1 MTMIHVKRI
10 GKRSLQTACGLALL
24 VALSIT
30 GIFTTPALAQNSAA
44 HQQFVFAYRLLQ
56 REEYQLS
63 AQAFDEYLARYPED
77 EKKGDALYYR
87 ALLARNVGQNQQAI
101 GYLEQNVAPLH
112 VPDHAVLF
120 LKGQVYS
127 DLGQHEKAIQSLEAI
142 DLQNLDTDTKA
153 SIFYLRGKGYR
164 GLNNLPAAATQL
176 QEVIKIDSS
185 LKAQAMLDLARIQVL
200 MKLPADA
207 LDTLKKCLTLN
218 NPQVSAEAGRLA
230 GDLAFEL
237 KMYPQ
242 ASEYYNVVMTQYT
255 ASSHLG
261 PAITGMLW
269 SLYEQKQYGQV
280 LATFE
285 QYKKHLSNQD
295 RVTGWYLAGA
305 SHQSMGDH
313 NKAVALFGAILA
325 AASGSELEDKVLY
338 RLAAS
343 QYEIGQF
350 GGMTQTIAKL
360 RKSFPDSPRLAD
372 AGYLLATAALK
383 QGDNNLAA
391 ARLTAIIDSGQR
403 HPFYTQA
410 LLQRA
415 RLYESIS
422 EFEHAVSDYET
433 YAAVYPSAENQVKL
447 PEDTVAQAM
456 VRLVDLNYQIK
467 RFEASDQAAAKLLEQ
482 PKLDPL
488 VEAEGLYR
496 RGLAQVQMKQFDK
509 AIATLSS
516 LLDKYPQN
524 HYRADSIYYRG
535 LLELSLKQTDKAQAD
550 LLEASAAETLSRP
563 LKINALRLAS
573 MLQRQAKQDDQAAG
587 TLGSLEKLVGITGL
601 NIRELIWIGEY
612 CMNRNEPVMAMKYL
626 KPILDGNASASR
638 TELAKA
644 LMIGARSL
652 RNQDKLP
659 QAIDAF
665 REVVAMSVGHGY
677 EARIE
682 LARTLAK
689 AGQYEEAL
697 DEYQSLIA
705 AEQTQIACEALYDSG
720 ELHRQLVQVR
730 LRESDAAGATAQR
743 EKAIMS
749 FKRLILLYSFPEVS
763 PLPELANIQLAEL
776 AIEMEKPDD
785 AMTQLSEM
793 VEAYPD
799 SVYGTYAQAC
809 LSILKNQKIAATS
822 LLKKIRETEKVD
834 ERLLTRV
841 DNQLKVL
848 GGVQ

>member
-1 MTMIHVKRI
+1 MINVQRF
-10 GKRSLQTACGLALL
+10 GQRSLKTACGLALL
-24 VALSIT
+24 LAM
-30 GIFTTPALAQNSAA
+30 IFTSFITDTAQAQNSAA

-63 AQAFDEYLARYPED
+63 AQAFDEYLARYPQD
-77 EKKGDALYYR
+77 EKRGDALYYR
-87 ALLARNVGQNQQAI
+87 ALLSRNTSQNQEAI
-101 GYLEQNVAPLH
+101 QYLEQNVAPMH
-112 VPDHAVLF
+112 VPDHAMLF
-120 LKGQVYS
+120 LKGQIYS
-127 DLGQHEKAIQSLEAI
+127 DLGQHEKAIQALESI
-142 DLQNLDTDTKA
+142 DLQNLDSDTKA
-153 SIFYLRGKGYR
+153 SIYYLRGKGYR

-176 QEVIKIDSS
+176 KEVIKIDSS
-185 LKAQAMLDLARIQVL
+185 LKAQAMLDLARIEVL

-207 LDTLKKCLTLN
+207 LATLKKCLQLN

-237 KMYPQ
+237 KMYDQ
-242 ASEYYNVVMTQYT
+242 ASQYYNVVMTQYT
-255 ASSHLG
+255 ASEHLS

-280 LATFE
+280 LATFD
-285 QYKKHLSNQD
+285 QVKKHLGNHE

-305 SHQSMGDH
+305 SHQAMGDH

-325 AASGSELEDKVLY
+325 AASGSDLEDKVLY

-360 RKSFPDSPRLAD
+360 RKAFPDSKRLAD

-391 ARLTAIIDSGQR
+391 ARLSAIIDSGQR
-403 HPFYTQA
+403 HPFYTQS

-415 RLYESIS
+415 RLYESINQP
-422 EFEHAVSDYET
+422 EHAVADYET
-433 YAAVYPSAENQVKL
+433 YAAVYPTAENQVKL

-467 RFEASDQAAAKLLEQ
+467 RFEASDQAASKLLEQ

-496 RGLAQVQMKQFDK
+496 RGLAQVQMKQFAK
-509 AIATLSS
+509 AINTLSA

-535 LLELSLKQTDKAQAD
+535 LLELSLKQTDKAMAD
-550 LLEASAAETLSRP
+550 LKEAAAAQTLSRP
-563 LKINALRLAS
+563 LKINSLRLAA
-573 MLQRQAKQDDQAAG
+573 MLERQAKQDDAAAA
-587 TLGSLEKLVGITGL
+587 TLNDLEKLVGLTGL

-612 CMNRNEPVMAMKYL
+612 CMDRNQPEIAMKYL

-638 TELAKA
+638 AELSKA
-644 LMIGARSL
+644 LMLGARSL
-652 RNQDKLP
+652 RDQNKLP

-677 EARIE
+677 QARIQ
-682 LARTLAK
+682 LARTLAQ
-689 AGQYEEAL
+689 AGQFDEAL
-697 DEYQSLIA
+697 IEYQSLIA

-720 ELHRQLVQVR
+720 DLHRQLVQVR
-730 LRESDAAGATAQR
+730 LRESDAAGATAER
-743 EKAIMS
+743 EKAVVS

-776 AIEMEKPDD
+776 AIEMDKPED
-785 AMTQLSEM
+785 AKKQLEEM
-793 VEAYPD
+793 VQAYPD
-799 SVYGTYAQAC
+799 SVYGTYATAS
-809 LSILKNQKIAATS
+809 LAMMENRKTAAMT
-822 LLKKIRETEKVD
+822 LYKKIREAEKID
-834 ERLLTRV
+834 PRLLTRI
-841 DNQLKVL
+841 DNQIKVL

>member
-1 MTMIHVKRI
+1 MTMIDVKRM
-10 GKRSLQTACGLALL
+10 GVRTACGLALL
-24 VALSIT
+24 AALLFT
-30 GIFTTPALAQNSAA
+30 GTFTQSASAQNSAA

-63 AQAFDEYLARYPED
+63 AQAFDEYLARFPED

-87 ALLARNVGQNQQAI
+87 ALLCRNTGQNQQAI
-101 GYLEQNVAPLH
+101 GYLERNVAPLH

-120 LKGQVYS
+120 LKGQVYE

-207 LDTLKKCLTLN
+207 LGTLKKCLTLN

-255 ASSHLG
+255 ASEHLG
-261 PAITGMLW
+261 PAINGMLW

-280 LATFE
+280 LTTFE
-285 QYKKHLSNQD
+285 QYKKHLNNQD

-305 SHQSMGDH
+305 SHQAMGDH

-360 RKSFPDSPRLAD
+360 RKAFPDSPRLAD
-372 AGYLLATAALK
+372 SGYLMATAALK

-403 HPFYTQA
+403 HPFYTQS

-415 RLYESIS
+415 RLYESINQI
-422 EFEHAVSDYET
+422 EPAVADYET
-433 YAAVYPSAENQVKL
+433 YAAVYPTAENQVKL
-447 PEDTVAQAM
+447 AQDTVAQAM
-456 VRLVDLNYQIK
+456 VRLVDLNYQVK
-467 RFEASDQAAAKLLEQ
+467 RFEASDQAAAKLLELPQ
-482 PKLDPL
+482 LDPL
-488 VEAEGLYR
+488 IEAEGYYR
-496 RGLAQVQMKQFDK
+496 RGLAQVQMKQFDN
-509 AIATLSS
+509 AITTFSA
-516 LLDKYPQN
+516 LLTKYPQN

-535 LLELSLKQTDKAQAD
+535 LLELSLKQSDKALVD
-550 LLEASAAETLSRP
+550 LHDAAASEMLARP
-563 LKINALRLAS
+563 LKINALRLAA
-573 MLQRQAKQDDQAAG
+573 MLQRQARQSDEAAV
-587 TLGSLEKLVGITGL
+587 TLGQLEKLVGLTGL
-601 NIRELIWIGEY
+601 NIKELIWLGEY
-612 CMNRNEPVMAMKYL
+612 QMDRRQPVEAMRYL
-626 KPILDGNASASR
+626 KPILDGNSSASR
-638 TELAKA
+638 TDLAQA
-644 LMIGARSL
+644 LMLGARSL
-652 RNQDKLP
+652 REQDKLP
-659 QAIDAF
+659 QAINAF

-677 EARIE
+677 QARIE

-689 AGQYEEAL
+689 AGQYEDAL
-697 DEYQSLIA
+697 DEYQSLIS

-730 LRESDAAGATAQR
+730 LRESDAAGATQQR
-743 EKAIMS
+743 EQAVMN
-749 FKRLILLYSFPEVS
+749 FKRLVLLFSFPEVS

-776 AIEMEKPDD
+776 ALEMDKPED
-785 AMTQLSEM
+785 AKAQLNEM
-793 VEAYPD
+793 VAAYPD
-799 SVYGTYAQAC
+799 SPYGTYATAW
-809 LSILKNQKIAATS
+809 LSMMEDRKTVATS
-822 LLKKIRETEKVD
+822 LYKKIREIKDVD
-834 ERLLTRV
+834 ARLTTRV

>member
-1 MTMIHVKRI
+1 MTMIEVKRT
-10 GKRSLQTACGLALL
+10 GFSRFQTACGFALL
-24 VALSIT
+24 LLTFT
-30 GIFTTPALAQNSAA
+30 GLFTAEAQAQNSAA

-56 REEYQLS
+56 REEYNLS
-63 AQAFDEYLARYPED
+63 AQAFDEYLARFPDD
-77 EKKGDALYYR
+77 EKRGDALYYR

-120 LKGQVYS
+120 LKGQIYE
-127 DLGQHEKAIQSLEAI
+127 DLGQHEKAVRALESI
-142 DLQNLDTDTKA
+142 DLQNLDSDTKA

-185 LKAQAMLDLARIQVL
+185 LKPQAMLDLARIQVL

-207 LDTLKKCLTLN
+207 LQTLKKCLALN
-218 NPQVSAEAGRLA
+218 NPKVSAEAGRLA

-242 ASEYYNVVMTQYT
+242 AAEYYNVVMTQYT
-255 ASSHLG
+255 ASEHLG

-280 LATFE
+280 LSTFD
-285 QYKKHLSNQD
+285 QYKKHLTNQD
-295 RVTGWYLAGA
+295 RVTGWYLAGSSYQA
-305 SHQSMGDH
+305 MGDH

-325 AASGSELEDKVLY
+325 AASGSKLEDKVLY

-343 QYEIGQF
+343 QFEIGQF

-360 RKSFPDSPRLAD
+360 RKAFPDSPRLAD

-391 ARLTAIIDSGQR
+391 ARLSAIIDSGQR

-415 RLYESIS
+415 RLYETINQP
-422 EFEHAVSDYET
+422 EHAVADYET

-447 PEDTVAQAM
+447 PESTVAQAM
-456 VRLVDLNYQIK
+456 LRLVDLNYQIK
-467 RFEASDQAAAKLLEQ
+467 RFEAADQAAAKLLEL

-488 VEAEGLYR
+488 IEAEGLYR
-496 RGLAQVQMKQFDK
+496 RGLAQVQMKQFVK
-509 AIATLSS
+509 AITTLST

-524 HYRADSIYYRG
+524 HYRNDSIYYRG
-535 LLELSLKQTDKAQAD
+535 LLELSLKQQDKALED
-550 LLEASAAETLSRP
+550 LLTAGDARALSKP
-563 LKINALRLAS
+563 LKVNALRLAS
-573 MLQRQAKQDDQAAG
+573 MLQRQAKTMDAAAG
-587 TLGSLEKLVGITGL
+587 TLSKLEKIIGLTGL
-601 NIRELIWIGEY
+601 NVKELIWFGGY
-612 CMNRNEPVMAMKYL
+612 LMDQNKPVDAMRYL
-626 KPILDGNASASR
+626 KPILDGNKHAAR
-638 TELAKA
+638 VELSQA
-644 LMIGARSL
+644 LMLGARSL
-652 RNQDKLP
+652 REQNQLP

-677 EARIE
+677 QARIE

-689 AGQYEEAL
+689 AGRYDEAL
-697 DEYQSLIA
+697 DEYESLIS
-705 AEQTQIACEALYDSG
+705 AEKTTIACEALYDSG
-720 ELHRQLVQVR
+720 ELHRELVQVR
-730 LRESDAAGATAQR
+730 LRESDAAGANQQR
-743 EKAIMS
+743 EAAIMK
-749 FKRLILLYSFPEVS
+749 FKRLVLLFSFPEVS

-776 AIEMEKPDD
+776 DLEMDKPED
-785 AMTQLSEM
+785 AKTQLNEM
-793 VEAYPD
+793 VQAYPD
-799 SVYGTYAQAC
+799 SPYGTFATAW
-809 LSILKNQKIAATS
+809 LAMMEGRKIAATS
-822 LLKKIRETEKVD
+822 LFKKIREIKDVD
-834 ERLLTRV
+834 PRLMQRV
-841 DNQLKVL
+841 DNNLKVL

>member
-1 MTMIHVKRI
+1 MINVQRFSCPRFK
-10 GKRSLQTACGLALL
+10 TACGLTLL
-24 VALSIT
+24 VALLFT
-30 GIFTTPALAQNSAA
+30 GFVTDSAQAQNSAA

-56 REEYQLS
+56 RQEYQLS

-77 EKKGDALYYR
+77 EKRGDALYYR
-87 ALLARNVGQNQQAI
+87 ALLCRNTGQNQQAI
-101 GYLEQNVAPLH
+101 QYLEQNVAPMH
-112 VPDHAVLF
+112 VPDHAVLL
-120 LKGQVYS
+120 LKGQVYT
-127 DLGQHEKAIQSLEAI
+127 DLNQHEKAVQSLESI
-142 DLQNLDTDTKA
+142 DLQNLDSDTKA

-176 QEVIKIDSS
+176 KEVIKFDSS

-207 LDTLKKCLTLN
+207 LATLKKCLTLN

-237 KMYPQ
+237 KMYDQ

-255 ASSHLG
+255 SSQHLG

-280 LATFE
+280 LAAFD

-305 SHQSMGDH
+305 SYQSMGDH

-325 AASGSELEDKVLY
+325 AASGSDLEDKVLY
-338 RLAAS
+338 RLASS
-343 QYEIGQF
+343 QYQIGQF

-360 RKSFPDSPRLAD
+360 RKAFPDSSRLAD
-372 AGYLLATAALK
+372 AGYLLAMAAIK

-415 RLYESIS
+415 RLYESINQ
-422 EFEHAVSDYET
+422 FEHAVTDYET

-447 PEDTVAQAM
+447 GDDTVAQAM
-456 VRLVDLNYQIK
+456 IRLVDLNYQIS
-467 RFEASDQAAAKLLEQ
+467 RFEAADQAAAKLLEIDG
-482 PKLDPL
+482 LDPL
-488 VEAEGLYR
+488 VEAEGYYR
-496 RGLAQVQMKQFDK
+496 RGLALIQLKQFDK
-509 AIATLSS
+509 AIATLSA

-535 LLELSLKQTDKAQAD
+535 LLNLTIKKTDLALADFKEAAAAQTLAK
-550 LLEASAAETLSRP
+550 P
-563 LKINALRLAS
+563 LKVNALRFAS
-573 MLQRQAKQDDQAAG
+573 LLQRQDKKDDQAAA
-587 TLGSLEKLVGITGL
+587 TLVELEKLVGITGL

-612 CMNRNEPVMAMKYL
+612 CTKRNQPDLAMKYL
-626 KPILDGNASASR
+626 KPILDGNLTASR
-638 TELAKA
+638 SELSKA
-644 LMIGARSL
+644 LMLGAQAL
-652 RNQDKLP
+652 RAQNKLD

-677 EARIE
+677 EARIQ
-682 LARTLAK
+682 LAKTLAM
-689 AGQYEEAL
+689 AGQHQMAL
-697 DEYQSLIA
+697 DEYQSLIS
-705 AEQTQIACEALYDSG
+705 AEQTAIACQALYESG

-730 LRESDAAGATAQR
+730 LRESDAAGATAER
-743 EKAIMS
+743 EAAMMS
-749 FKRLILLYSFPEVS
+749 FKRLVLLYSFPEVS

-776 AIEMEKPDD
+776 AIEMENVDEAK
-785 AMTQLSEM
+785 ATLQEM

-799 SVYGTYAQAC
+799 SVYGTYATAR
-809 LSILKNQKIAATS
+809 LSMLKDQKIAATS
-822 LLKKIRETEKVD
+822 LFKKIREQENVD
-834 ERLLTRV
+834 PRLLTRI